1 MRESQRRSIPRIF
14 PRYWKGSRKPGA
26 ANSQSMPRSK
36 PRSVASSNEAPL
48 HAVCG
53 SGSRRAVRIR
63 RSLMF
68 IAMNRFRVAKG
79 SEAAF
84 EHVWMSRDTHLD
96 KVPGFV
102 EFHLL
107 KGPEAE
113 DHTLYAS
120 HTVWESRSAFE
131 AWTKS
136 EAFRAAH
143 SRAGDNKPLYLD
155 HPQFEGFEVRQTVGR
170 GKTA

>member
-1 MRESQRRSIPRIF
+1 
-14 PRYWKGSRKPGA
+14 
-26 ANSQSMPRSK
+26 
-36 PRSVASSNEAPL
+36 
-48 HAVCG
+48 
-53 SGSRRAVRIR
+53 
-63 RSLMF
+63 MF

-84 EHVWMSRDTHLD
+84 EQVWLSRDSHLE

-120 HTVWESRSAFE
+120 HTVWESRAVFE

-136 EAFRAAH
+136 EAFRAALVGQGTT
-143 SRAGDNKPLYLD
+143 SRCIWITPSSRGS
-155 HPQFEGFEVRQTVGR
+155 RCQTVGR